1 MPQFRRSCASR
12 RSNKAAAPK
21 TRPGSLS
28 RRHQHPHPHSAPAA
42 GARSQGRTHQVPDA
56 EDDGAGADM
65 AAEAAAVGVETCP
78 GRAQHLGGSSGLC
91 RSAPLSGLIRG
102 AGPDWGR
109 PLGGRDRQ
117 HGPGGRGELCGP
129 CGHLYPQ
136 HSPAQAG
143 RALRALWVP
152 VPAARPGPG
161 GCGELWE
168 PCGHL
173 YPQHSPA
180 QAGVGSS
187 AGPMSTCTLSTA
199 RGRRAGEAL
208 RTLYPQHSP
217 GQALRGPRCG
227 FRAGSPA
234 PAPGPFPGEFSPL
247 SEGPQARPC
256 CLGRARGS
264 SRRS

>member
-1 MPQFRRSCASR
+1 MPQLRTHRGGPWAAAGPGLGPPRTPLQGSSLISFLTPHSLSDEPARSQTLLPWTGTRLMPQFRRSCASR

-28 RRHQHPHPHSAPAA
+28 RRHQHGHPHSAPAA

-117 HGPGGRGELCGP
+117 HGPGGWGELCGS
-129 CGHLYPQ
+129 CGHLYP
-136 HSPAQAG
+136 
-143 RALRALWVP
+143 
-152 VPAARPGPG
+152 
-161 GCGELWE
+161 
-168 PCGHL
+168 
-173 YPQHSPA
+173 
-180 QAGVGSS
+180 
-187 AGPMSTCTLSTA
+187 
-199 RGRRAGEAL
+199 
-208 RTLYPQHSP
+208 
-217 GQALRGPRCG
+217 
-227 FRAGSPA
+227 
-234 PAPGPFPGEFSPL
+234 
-247 SEGPQARPC
+247 
-256 CLGRARGS
+256 
-264 SRRS
+264 